1 MTTALET
8 QNLGRDFGKTVAL
21 EDVSVAL
28 PAGAITALLGPNG
41 AGKTTFLRLAAG
53 FLAPTRG
60 RVELLGR
67 DPRDATHTPSFGW
80 LDDHGPP
87 AWMTIRTLGKL
98 QREAVPSFE
107 AARFQTLLDQ
117 RQISPKKHY
126 GTLSKGQRRW
136 VQAALLFASASRIL
150 FLDEPADGLDPESRH
165 DLYNLLRDHITQH
178 EATAVVA
185 THALADIER
194 VADHITLIN
203 KGRLLLSADLEVLR
217 ARVRVR
223 EATLAN
229 GDPLPP
235 NLLAHAPDPEGDTVW
250 FSADPGTPLSA
261 DARHVNLES
270 LYLALVRH
278 GLPNQ
283 SPIPAL
289 TEDC

>member
-1 MTTALET
+1 MTPALET
-8 QNLGRDFGKTVAL
+8 RNLGRDFEKTVAL
-21 EDVSVAL
+21 DDLTVAL

-60 RVELLGR
+60 GVSLAGR
-67 DPRDATHTPSFGW
+67 DPRDPAHAPAFGW

-87 AWMTIRTLGKL
+87 AWMTIRALGKL
-98 QREAVPSFE
+98 QREAVSSFD
-107 AARFQTLLDQ
+107 ADRFQALLDQ

-136 VQAALLFASASRIL
+136 VQAALLFASASPIL

-165 DLYNLLRDHITQH
+165 DLYDLLRDHIVQH
-178 EATAVVA
+178 DAAAVVA

-194 VADHITLIN
+194 VADHIALIN
-203 KGRLLLSADLEVLR
+203 KGRLLLSADLEILR
-217 ARVRVR
+217 ARVR
-223 EATLAN
+223 EASL
-229 GDPLPP
+229 GPGQPLPP

-250 FSADPGTPLSA
+250 FHSAPGVEKPA
-261 DARHVNLES
+261 DSRHVNLEA

-278 GLPNQ
+278 GVPNMA
-283 SPIPAL
+283 PILEPS
-289 TEDC
+289 EDPS